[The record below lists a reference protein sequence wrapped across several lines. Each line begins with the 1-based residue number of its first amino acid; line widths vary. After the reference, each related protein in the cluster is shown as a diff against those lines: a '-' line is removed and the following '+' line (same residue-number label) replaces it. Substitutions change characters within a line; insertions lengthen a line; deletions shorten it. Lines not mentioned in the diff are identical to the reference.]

1 MYDRIHGEHPI
12 GQILTNVG
20 QIDKSTLNIEQQEIE
35 IDWSLYYKWLSNR
48 YAETYVKVLFPYCRK
63 YYNLIAGDLKTI
75 DMLRASVKNNTI
87 KSLIVLSKF
96 LGLHKQFKE
105 RLDNYGLKTTRPDS
119 LDSFLR
125 ILKASDSD
133 VLLWLKDTKTIL
145 RDNERLFLKWALVSG
160 LRSQEAILSF
170 ALVIQLSKENRLN
183 EYYDKSL
190 SCLCHFKY
198 PKLFIRHTKN
208 TFITFITEDL
218 LNEISNSKPLTYT
231 MIYKRLNRH
240 KTKCRINELRDFF
253 NTYMLKHG
261 ILEQEINLLCGRIP
275 PSIFIKHYWSPKLS
289 ELRDRIFKAI
299 SELEQ
304 QIT

>member
-1 MYDRIHGEHPI
+1 MFHR
-12 GQILTNVG
+12 
-20 QIDKSTLNIEQQEIE
+20 
-35 IDWSLYYKWLSNR
+35 WLSNR
-48 YAETYVKVLFPYCRK
+48 YADTYVNVLSSYCKR
-63 YYNLIAGDLKTI
+63 YYNLISGDLKTI
-75 DMLRASVKNNTI
+75 DMFSLSVKNNTI

-105 RLDNYGLKTTRPDS
+105 RLDNYGLKTSRPDS

-133 VLLWLKDTKTIL
+133 VLLWLKDANSIL
-145 RDNERLFLKWALVSG
+145 RDNEKLYLRYALVSG
-160 LRSQEAILSF
+160 LRKEEAIKSF
-170 ALVIQLSKENRLN
+170 NLIIQLSKENKIL

-218 LNEISNSKPLTYT
+218 LSEIANSKPLTYA
-231 MIYKRLNRH
+231 MIYRRLNRH
-240 KTKCRINELRDFF
+240 KIKCRINELRDFF

-289 ELRDRIFKAI
+289 ELGNRVFKAI
-299 SELEQ
+299 SELEK
-304 QIT
+304 QIS